1 MADDYQNPRVP
12 SRSWDYCDQQ
22 WHHTQ
27 NRLLWAPGRLS
38 VPGGFRDG
46 KRKWHPTYLHRC
58 QQWSPHR
65 PGRRNQTHVPR
76 RLAGPSRSIQGLEWI
91 QGRGSLIIKMV
102 FACRMCVNHNVCLLI
117 CRALSIYTSHLK
129 TIRRFPLWTRC
140 IVSMWRTRGNLG
152 ELRLPY
158 NMSHCYK
165 Y

>member
-12 SRSWDYCDQQ
+12 SWSWDYCDQQ

-129 TIRRFPLWTRC
+129 TIRRFLLWTRC

-158 NMSHCYK
+158 NMSDCYK